1 MEFLNAFTFSNEKN
15 RTITPKSRSKKIFI
29 TFPTSKEL
37 DEKHFFFYHE
47 FFSVL
52 LKLNFFRILSI

>member
-15 RTITPKSRSKKIFI
+15 RTITLKSISKKIFI

-37 DEKHFFFYHE
+37 DEK
-47 FFSVL
+47 
-52 LKLNFFRILSI
+52 NFCFLS

>member
-29 TFPTSKEL
+29 TFPTLKEL
-37 DEKHFFFYHE
+37 DEKHFCF
-47 FFSVL
+47 
-52 LKLNFFRILSI
+52 LS